1 MGDPV
6 VPRKGRPPARV
17 PSPRATSAR
26 TPLLLRREHHHTD
39 FELEALLEAKG
50 THRISICLP
59 ARDEAGTVGQ
69 IVTTMR
75 ERLVCG
81 TSLVEE
87 IVVLDHGSSDDTAR
101 IAAEAGARVVPADS
115 VLPEFGP
122 ALGKGD
128 VLWRSLA
135 ATSGDI
141 VVWLDAD
148 LVGVSADIVLGLV
161 GPLLHDPHV
170 TMVRAV
176 YQRMLAGEVGE
187 GGRVTELTARPV
199 LALLHPRLA
208 HVRQPLGGEYAA
220 RRDVLESLPFEPDYG
235 VEMGLLIDVAAGWG
249 ADSIAQVDVGRR
261 VHRNRPL
268 SALTGQAREVLR
280 AALSRSDVS
289 AAAAL
294 RGDLPLRP
302 PMREVRVRS
311 LVS

>member
-1 MGDPV
+1 VAEHV
-6 VPRKGRPPARV
+6 VPEQRGQAPRLAR
-17 PSPRATSAR
+17 SRASVD
-26 TPLLLRREHHHTD
+26 LRREHHHSHFTLD
-39 FELEALLEAKG
+39 TVLALKG
-50 THRISICLP
+50 CHRISLCIPAQDEAETVGRIVETLQAALVQEHGLIDELVVVDHRSTDATAQV
-59 ARDEAGTVGQ
+59 ARD
-69 IVTTMR
+69 
-75 ERLVCG
+75 
-81 TSLVEE
+81 
-87 IVVLDHGSSDDTAR
+87 
-101 IAAEAGARVVPADS
+101 AGARVVEADS

-148 LVGVSADIVLGLV
+148 LVGLTPEVVLGLV
-161 GPLLHDPHV
+161 GPLLADPSV

-176 YQRMLAGEVGE
+176 YERALTARAGE

-199 LALLHPRLA
+199 LSLLHPRLA

-220 RRDVLESLPFEPDYG
+220 RRDVLESVPFEPDYG
-235 VEMGLLIDVAAGWG
+235 VEMGLLIDIAAAWG
-249 ADSIAQVDVGRR
+249 AESIAQVDVGRR

-280 AALSRSDVS
+280 AALSRADAS
-289 AAAAL
+289 ASAGL

-302 PMREVRVRS
+302 PMRDVRLRD